1 MDLILYR
8 DRDGLRL
15 YRLRGAVRADFGRM
29 AMIYASPDLAAWI
42 RKSISKRGG
51 DVGVV
56 ADEAGNLVIS
66 GVDQDVWAMV
76 QRALE
81 TTSFD

>member
-15 YRLRGAVRADFGRM
+15 NRLRGAVRADFGRM
-29 AMIYASPDLAAWI
+29 AMIYTSPDLAAWI